1 MDIFQTEADVPA
13 HSRMLHD
20 FWAESVVR
28 YGTALISVYRLR
40 MQVSIKCSIKA
51 VIKGSS
57 AYMKEKVEC
66 ARAWQA
72 ERFAKENIY
81 FNAQMSAMQLEKYC
95 RLGEKNRSLW
105 KKSMINS
112 TLHQEDITRF

>member
-1 MDIFQTEADVPA
+1 MILTRLTETCVYPADFMLAAAMNPCRCGYFQTEADVPA

-51 VIKGSS
+51 VIKKGH
-57 AYMKEKVEC
+57 
-66 ARAWQA
+66 
-72 ERFAKENIY
+72 
-81 FNAQMSAMQLEKYC
+81 
-95 RLGEKNRSLW
+95 RL
-105 KKSMINS
+105 
-112 TLHQEDITRF
+112 T

>member
-1 MDIFQTEADVPA
+1 
-13 HSRMLHD
+13 
-20 FWAESVVR
+20 
-28 YGTALISVYRLR
+28 
-40 MQVSIKCSIKA
+40 
-51 VIKGSS
+51 
-57 AYMKEKVEC
+57 MKEKVEC

-81 FNAQMSAMQLEKYC
+81 FNAQMSAMQLEKILQAG
-95 RLGEKNRSLW
+95 RKKNRSLW